1 MVQQVTRGIKIE
13 VKQNFEG
20 TFYKNHKIHFA
31 FGYVVTI
38 ENRSKDTVQLN
49 SRHWTI
55 LDSLNKNENV
65 DGEGV
70 IGKKTCPQ
78 SWRYTC
84 LQLWVFII
92 ISFWIH
98 ERSLQ
103 DD

>member
-31 FGYVVTI
+31 FGYIVSI

-55 LDSLNKNENV
+55 LD
-65 DGEGV
+65 
-70 IGKKTCPQ
+70 
-78 SWRYTC
+78 
-84 LQLWVFII
+84 
-92 ISFWIH
+92 
-98 ERSLQ
+98 
-103 DD
+103 